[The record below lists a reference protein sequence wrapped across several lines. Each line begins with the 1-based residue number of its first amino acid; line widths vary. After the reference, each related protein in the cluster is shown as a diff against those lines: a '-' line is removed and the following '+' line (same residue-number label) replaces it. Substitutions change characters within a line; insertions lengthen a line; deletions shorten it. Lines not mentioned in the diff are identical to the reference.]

1 MAILDGIKVLDFSQG
16 MSGSLATMILADN
29 GAQVT
34 KVEPPGGD
42 PWRFEATW
50 IMWNRSKRGVVLDL
64 GTEQGREQ
72 AKRLA
77 RGADVVVENFVTG
90 TTDRLGIGYDAL
102 SANNPSLVYCSITA
116 VGSKGR
122 YAGLKPYEGLACA
135 AAGDYKGQLMGP
147 TKKEGPI
154 YRARP
159 NGNWGAANFAVQG
172 IVSALRVRN
181 RTGAGQQVETSMY
194 QGLQTYDSM
203 SAMARQVELGLID
216 LDMKEANSR
225 RTGPG
230 GDINLPYLVAR
241 CKDGQWIQITCLAAR
256 LFPNWMKAIGLGDIY
271 EDERFRGAPF
281 VFGTREDKAEL
292 RRMIYE
298 AMLTRTIDEWIAI
311 FAANDVGG
319 DAFIT
324 TQQAMDHP
332 QTRHNGGV
340 IEVDDTAFGPTKQ
353 IAPLVKLTETA
364 SQVRGGAPL
373 LGQHT
378 EQALAEVASVAM
390 NGAAPAAPPSASGGP
405 RHPLEGMVILDFAS
419 WLAAPVGTA
428 LIADLGARVIKIE
441 PPSGDEFRSSTQG
454 RGRTFQGKESL
465 VLDLKTAEA
474 RQVMEKLISRADA
487 IMHNMRGEA
496 PNRLGIDYETVR
508 KINPNI
514 VYLYAGSY
522 GSTGPGAGRAAF
534 HPIGGALSGGA
545 LWQLGAGNEPPPN
558 DTPMTINEITE
569 KSVEMFV
576 ANEGSPDVTAAIGVA
591 TALALALYEK
601 DRTGKG
607 QYVETTMLLSNCY
620 ICSDDFI
627 RYEGKPERLPI
638 DRNQKG
644 THALNRMYRTK
655 DGWLFVACPLQE
667 EWEALCHALGKE
679 EWLDDPRFTTRDD
692 RLRHS
697 DKLIAALALALTE
710 RTADE
715 WEDQLWLKNVPVARA
730 DRTVTA
736 DFMLTGDVA
745 KENGFVVETNRPT
758 LGRMYRQG
766 PPVRFSLTPAR
777 AEPAYAFGENT
788 EAILAEIGIS
798 AEEIARLVEAG
809 IAITPHAAPA

>member
-1 MAILDGIKVLDFSQG
+1 MAILDGIRVLDFSQG

-42 PWRFEATW
+42 PWRTEAAW
-50 IMWNRSKRGVVLDL
+50 IMWNRGKRSVVLDL
-64 GTEQGREQ
+64 ETEQGHEQ
-72 AKRLA
+72 AKRLV
-77 RGADVVVENFVTG
+77 RSADVVLENFVTG
-90 TTDRLGIGYDAL
+90 TAGRLGIGYEAL

-122 YAGLKPYEGLACA
+122 YAALKPYEGLAGA

-159 NGNWGAANFAVQG
+159 NGNWGAANLAVQG
-172 IVSALRVRN
+172 IASALRVRN
-181 RTGAGQQVETSMY
+181 KTGAGQKVETSMY

-203 SAMARQVELGLID
+203 SAMMRQVELGLID
-216 LDMKEANSR
+216 LDMTAANAR
-225 RTGPG
+225 RVGPG

-256 LFPNWMKAIGLGDIY
+256 LFPNWMKAIGLGHIY
-271 EDERFRGAPF
+271 DDERFKGAPF
-281 VFGTREDKAEL
+281 VFATREDKAEL
-292 RRMIYE
+292 RHMIYE
-298 AMLTRTIDEWIAI
+298 AMLTRTLDEWIAI

-319 DAFIT
+319 DGFIT
-324 TQQAMDHP
+324 TQQSMDHP

-340 IEVDDTAFGPTKQ
+340 IEVDDPAAGPTKQ
-353 IAPLVKLTETA
+353 IAPLVRFTETP
-364 SQVRGGAPL
+364 SLVRGGAPL

-378 EQALAEVASVAM
+378 EEALAEVAAVAT
-390 NGAAPAAPPSASGGP
+390 NGAAATTRSTSTAPK
-405 RHPLEGMVILDFAS
+405 HPLEGMVVLDFAS

-441 PPSGDEFRSSTQG
+441 PPSGDEFRGSTQG

-465 VLDLKTAEA
+465 VLDLKTAEG
-474 RQVMEKLISRADA
+474 RQVMEKLITRADA

-496 PNRLGIDYETVR
+496 PSRLGIDYEAVR
-508 KINPNI
+508 RINPNI

-545 LWQLGAGNEPPPN
+545 LWQLGAGNEPPPS
-558 DTPMTINEITE
+558 DTPMTIDEITE
-569 KSVEMFV
+569 KSVEMYV

-627 RYEGKPERLPI
+627 RYEGKPDRLPI
-638 DRNQKG
+638 DHNQKG
-644 THALNRMYRTK
+644 THALNRIYRTR

-667 EWEALCHALGKE
+667 EWEALCRALGKE
-679 EWLDDPRFTTRDD
+679 EWLNDARFASRKARLVHGD
-692 RLRHS
+692 RLV
-697 DKLIAALALALTE
+697 AALSLALE
-710 RTADE
+710 KRTADE
-715 WEDQLWLKNVPVARA
+715 WEQLLWSKGVPVARA
-730 DRTVTA
+730 DRTAPA
-736 DFMLTGDVA
+736 DFMLTSEVA
-745 KENGFVVETNRPT
+745 DENGFVVETNRPT
-758 LGRMYRQG
+758 LGKMYRQG

-788 EAILAEIGIS
+788 EAILAEIGMS
-798 AEEIARLVEAG
+798 TEEIARLVEAG
-809 IAITPHAAPA
+809 IAITGQPAPA